1 MQGRSEEVV
10 LTPAGENRYTLD
22 LTNRPSIAYLLTV
35 TTADGRQITLRLMK
49 QSDIFSR

>member
-1 MQGRSEEVV
+1 MKRLLFFS
-10 LTPAGENRYTLD
+10 T
-22 LTNRPSIAYLLTV
+22 LLTV